1 MNSLINKINL
11 RKEIHSIRNDLIN
24 DALKSCPQRSSSEMH
39 IYNFPLYTQHTEYL
53 YHLFIRESR
62 RLLNNFT
69 LRDEDFKVWCYLT
82 DENYSQGD
90 TWHNHI
96 RTSTINGVL
105 YLQTVRGGGIEICTD
120 YNVNIKYDIP
130 DEEYNRE
137 NIKYIQPNNFDLLIF
152 PNFID
157 HRPIIPKS
165 KKKRITFN
173 MELRCKE
180 PSHTIFN
187 MVI

>member
-1 MNSLINKINL
+1 M
-11 RKEIHSIRNDLIN
+11 
-24 DALKSCPQRSSSEMH
+24 
-39 IYNFPLYTQHTEYL
+39 
-53 YHLFIRESR
+53 
-62 RLLNNFT
+62 LNNFT

-137 NIKYIQPNNFDLLIF
+137 NIKYIRPNNFDLLIF
-152 PNFID
+152 PNFMD

-165 KKKRITFN
+165 KKKRISFN
-173 MELRCKE
+173 MELMCKE
-180 PSHTIFN
+180 SSHTIFD
-187 MVI
+187 MRI